1 MFYGLKSYIRLA
13 VKLLARCDFKRL
25 FTFGFPFEAMNR
37 DVKLICVSNVFGGF
51 GEGLYFYIFP
61 LYILELKADPI
72 QMGAAVSVLYLVS
85 ALTVVPGGFLADK
98 YDRKKVIVF
107 SWFIW
112 MFTPLIYS
120 FADNWVQIIPGEV
133 LWGASMIGA
142 PAINAYI
149 VTSLG
154 DKERVA
160 SVLASVWSTYTLSYI
175 FSPAIGGYLAT
186 VVGMRWVLRTS
197 FALCVISTSV
207 LFFLNRQYA
216 SPKSDSSKSK
226 STFEFSHRRK
236 ILKWTLF
243 FSAAVFVFYV
253 SRPYVPSFLKDVASL
268 DDFLVGVFGSVNF
281 LGMTVLGI
289 AFGRLGDKWKKSHV
303 ISLCLFLSAFSY
315 LLLILSPMLPI
326 LLFASFLLG
335 GSSTFGS
342 LISSIVG
349 SVAPGASMARWMSLP
364 QTASMLAATVAPY
377 LGGPLYVVSP
387 FQPFLVG
394 VLLFPVLALL
404 AVSKFFRDETL

>member
-1 MFYGLKSYIRLA
+1 M
-13 VKLLARCDFKRL
+13 

-37 DVKLICVSNVFGGF
+37 DVRLICLSNVFGGF

-85 ALTVVPGGFLADK
+85 ALTVIPGGFLADK
-98 YDRKKVIVF
+98 YDRKMVIVF
-107 SWFIW
+107 SWSLW

-120 FADNWVQIIPGEV
+120 LAENWVQIIPGEV

-149 VTSLG
+149 VASLEN
-154 DKERVA
+154 KERVA

-175 FSPAIGGYLAT
+175 FSPAIGGYF
-186 VVGMRWVLRTS
+186 VSVIGMRWVLRTS
-197 FALCVISTSV
+197 FVLCVISTSI
-207 LFFLNRQYA
+207 LFFLSRQH
-216 SPKSDSSKSK
+216 PLSKNTVPSTLGVSK
-226 STFEFSHRRK
+226 FSHRKK

-243 FSAAVFVFYV
+243 FSAAIFVFYI
-253 SRPYVPSFLKDVASL
+253 SRPYVPSFLKDVAHF

-289 AFGRLGDKWKKSHV
+289 AFGRLGDRWKKSHV
-303 ISLCLFLSAFSY
+303 ISLCLFLFAFGYS
-315 LLLILSPMLPI
+315 LFIMFPVLPI

-349 SVAPGASMARWMSLP
+349 SVAPEASMARWMSLP

-377 LGGPLYVVSP
+377 LGGPLYVISP
-387 FQPFLVG
+387 NQPFLIG
-394 VLLFPVLALL
+394 IFLFPILALL
-404 AVSKFFRDETL
+404 AVSKLFEDETKRKFL